1 MKKSSNNDKKFDN
14 SKINIDTIISFC
26 KNNVRYVSAGV
37 LMVVLVVVLAVTAV
51 NSGKTEDKKADK
63 KQEQTTAA
71 GNEYEVNEN
80 KELNELIN
88 KYYKLYAAGEVDKLA
103 KIASPVSDMEKSYI
117 KMMSKYV
124 ESYNEVDCYTKKGLD
139 DNSYMVS
146 ATYEMQIKKAEGT
159 VPGMDF
165 FYVRTNKDGKLYID
179 NLYSSFNM
187 EMNELETDEKVTAL
201 IGKFKEDSDVRDLQ
215 SDFQNRYTK
224 TVSENKKLQE
234 RVTKVTDGI
243 KKWADSYVAEE
254 KQVEEEAAK
263 KKEEEA
269 KKKEEEAK
277 KKEEEAKKKEE
288 EAKKKEEEAKKK
300 EEAAKKKE
308 EQKNNEEQPK
318 ENGGINYIA
327 AETTLTTTDAY
338 NVRKSMSETSDIVG
352 TTAIGDNIK
361 VILSYEEGWTKV
373 EWNGKKG
380 YIKTELLLNN

>member
-277 KKEEEAKKKEE
+277 KKEE
-288 EAKKKEEEAKKK
+288 
-300 EEAAKKKE
+300 AAKKKE